1 MDSLTAMG
9 FSENAAK
16 RALHHSQGSVAVA
29 VNWLTSHSGD
39 TDLDAQFEVPAAT
52 AAAEPAGAAAAP
64 AAAKSIRCVET
75 GRLFPSMAAAQLYA
89 ERTGRTD
96 FEETDEAIVPLT
108 AEEKAAKMEALQQKL
123 AAKRSA
129 RAEEEKQAKV
139 QGEKRRRADGA
150 MMLKMKEQMAAQQ
163 LDRDQHLRAK
173 EKKRVVDERA
183 RLRIE
188 IAKDKAERAA
198 AKALREG
205 RAPPA
210 PPSFEA
216 AAVGPTVTLT
226 TVDRITQLADALE
239 MRRTGGVGLT
249 AISTLLVYVKNAA
262 TKEEEKYRSI
272 NKANKAYAKRVGHLR
287 AATAILRLAGF
298 SEDGKSEEFPSGRF
312 IFKASTA
319 DRSML
324 DSAIAILS
332 NAKRRA
338 KASAT

>member
-1 MDSLTAMG
+1 M
-9 FSENAAK
+9 
-16 RALHHSQGSVAVA
+16 
-29 VNWLTSHSGD
+29 
-39 TDLDAQFEVPAAT
+39 
-52 AAAEPAGAAAAP
+52 
-64 AAAKSIRCVET
+64 
-75 GRLFPSMAAAQLYA
+75 
-89 ERTGRTD
+89 
-96 FEETDEAIVPLT
+96 
-108 AEEKAAKMEALQQKL
+108 
-123 AAKRSA
+123 
-129 RAEEEKQAKV
+129 
-139 QGEKRRRADGA
+139 
-150 MMLKMKEQMAAQQ
+150 
-163 LDRDQHLRAK
+163 
-173 EKKRVVDERA
+173 
-183 RLRIE
+183 
-188 IAKDKAERAA
+188 
-198 AKALREG
+198 
-205 RAPPA
+205 
-210 PPSFEA
+210 
-216 AAVGPTVTLT
+216 TLT

-298 SEDGKSEEFPSGRF
+298 SEEGKSEEFPSGRF